1 VIDVRWLARFERAG
15 LVSLTATA
23 AIAVLGLAGWVF
35 DIPFLTA
42 GPGVEEI
49 RATQPWAFILLAACA
64 MGLRSALFKS
74 PSSCTGRI
82 LLMTVSGLSVA
93 FVLAGALTD
102 PRTIPSLLR
111 LVPEGG
117 ASTGIVAPI
126 LAFMLGAVAIGGV
139 LISSSNLTVRLS
151 GQSLAAIAGLLA
163 AFILLAFAYGDRGL
177 ARFPFDG
184 AEMGLPG
191 ALGTILLTAAAFFA
205 RPQDPLLRP
214 LVSAN
219 LGGELLRWLVP
230 IAFLIPAALVG
241 TVRVQ
246 ARFGTPGILSM
257 VTVAFTVLLL
267 AGLLYASRRVDI
279 YASRGR
285 VAEEEASRATDA
297 LNQVAPVMTDLVE
310 ILHSVSIGGAGRI
323 DISTRHL
330 PAVGLLAG
338 DSLAVFSVRDQV
350 LGIVMVDAAGHGA
363 RSALNSLRLRDC
375 LSQCIREG
383 ASPAA
388 AIEGVT
394 WLFESVETTA
404 TAAVA
409 LVDGDSGEVTYSL
422 AGHPPP
428 FVDRGGRFNQEP
440 SGGSLLHAQAD
451 VGWVDRSV
459 LLSPGDHFL
468 LFTDGVAD
476 VFDEDRGDDFE
487 ALAGFLHHIGPRSP
501 DEIADACVDFA
512 NRRQRTDDAAVIVV
526 TLAR

>member
-1 VIDVRWLARFERAG
+1 MIDVRWLARFERAG
-15 LVSLTATA
+15 LVSLAATA

-35 DIPFLTA
+35 GFPFLTA

-49 RATQPWAFILLAACA
+49 LATQPWAFILLAACA

-74 PSSCTGRI
+74 PTSWTGRI
-82 LLMTVSGLSVA
+82 LLITVSGLSVA

-102 PRTIPSLLR
+102 PRTIPSVLR

-117 ASTGIVAPI
+117 ASTGIVAPN

-139 LISSSNLTVRLS
+139 LISSSKLTVRLS

-191 ALGTILLTAAAFFA
+191 ALGTILLSAAAFFA

-257 VTVAFTVLLL
+257 VTVAFTVFLL

-279 YASRGR
+279 YA
-285 VAEEEASRATDA
+285 
-297 LNQVAPVMTDLVE
+297 
-310 ILHSVSIGGAGRI
+310 
-323 DISTRHL
+323 
-330 PAVGLLAG
+330 
-338 DSLAVFSVRDQV
+338 
-350 LGIVMVDAAGHGA
+350 
-363 RSALNSLRLRDC
+363 
-375 LSQCIREG
+375 
-383 ASPAA
+383 
-388 AIEGVT
+388 
-394 WLFESVETTA
+394 
-404 TAAVA
+404 
-409 LVDGDSGEVTYSL
+409 
-422 AGHPPP
+422 
-428 FVDRGGRFNQEP
+428 
-440 SGGSLLHAQAD
+440 
-451 VGWVDRSV
+451 
-459 LLSPGDHFL
+459 
-468 LFTDGVAD
+468 
-476 VFDEDRGDDFE
+476 
-487 ALAGFLHHIGPRSP
+487 
-501 DEIADACVDFA
+501 
-512 NRRQRTDDAAVIVV
+512 
-526 TLAR
+526 